1 MIRLFQMFTWLC
13 VAAIAVLSLVAPLW
27 RPVTILPHDLK
38 HVAIFAIAG
47 FLAGLGYPGRP
58 LRTLAAFVI
67 FAGAIELADISVPGR
82 HARLS
87 DFVID
92 ALAACVG
99 VGAAFVIG
107 GLGLTRRRPAW
118 RRPGIAL
125 GPNERLRDAAALR
138 RSVPQP
144 VVDRRRGPRRCRTA
158 GSGRAD

>member
-1 MIRLFQMFTWLC
+1 MIRLFRIFTWLS
-13 VAAIAVLSLVAPLW
+13 VAAIAVLSLIAPPW
-27 RPVTILPHDLK
+27 RPVTILPHNLE

-67 FAGAIELADISVPGR
+67 FAGAIELAQIPVPGR

-92 ALAACVG
+92 ALAACAG

-107 GLGLTRRRPAW
+107 KLRPTRRRPA
-118 RRPGIAL
+118 
-125 GPNERLRDAAALR
+125 
-138 RSVPQP
+138 
-144 VVDRRRGPRRCRTA
+144 
-158 GSGRAD
+158 